1 MTIGGGTG
9 SFTLLTGLKKYPI
22 NISAIVSMADDGG
35 STGVLR
41 DELGVLP
48 PGDVRQ
54 CLVSLSQSSNI
65 MRKLLNY
72 RFEEGGLKGHNF
84 GNLLLSALEK
94 ISGGF
99 AEGVEEAMK
108 ILNVKGKV
116 IPVTNQDA
124 RLYMELKCKT
134 VLNGEN
140 EINHAFDI
148 QRKGIK
154 RLYFSPKVKANPKA
168 IKKIKEADLI
178 ILGPG
183 NHYCSILPNLI
194 VDGMPKAIRE
204 SKAKVVYNCNL
215 VNKAGHTERF
225 DLDDYVDSINGYLGA
240 KRVDYA
246 VYNTKKPSNKL
257 IAKYESHKELLVEF
271 GEEKRKER
279 NYQVIQADL
288 LSKEKVKY
296 SQADAI
302 SSIRSFIRHDSD
314 KLAKVLVDIIKG

>member
-1 MTIGGGTG
+1 
-9 SFTLLTGLKKYPI
+9 
-22 NISAIVSMADDGG
+22 
-35 STGVLR
+35 
-41 DELGVLP
+41 
-48 PGDVRQ
+48 
-54 CLVSLSQSSNI
+54 
-65 MRKLLNY
+65 
-72 RFEEGGLKGHNF
+72 
-84 GNLLLSALEK
+84 
-94 ISGGF
+94 
-99 AEGVEEAMK
+99 
-108 ILNVKGKV
+108 
-116 IPVTNQDA
+116 
-124 RLYMELKCKT
+124 
-134 VLNGEN
+134 
-140 EINHAFDI
+140 
-148 QRKGIK
+148 
-154 RLYFSPKVKANPKA
+154 
-168 IKKIKEADLI
+168 
-178 ILGPG
+178 
-183 NHYCSILPNLI
+183 
-194 VDGMPKAIRE
+194 MPKAIRE